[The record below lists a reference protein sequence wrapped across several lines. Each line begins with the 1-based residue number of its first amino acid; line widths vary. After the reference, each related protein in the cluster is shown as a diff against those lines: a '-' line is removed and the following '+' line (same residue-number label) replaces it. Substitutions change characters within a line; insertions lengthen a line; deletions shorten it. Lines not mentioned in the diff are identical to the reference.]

1 MSRSYRKPVIK
12 SGKAIEKEDY
22 HRKIRR
28 VNKNI
33 VNRIKDDLELEDS
46 IYKEQELINDYDYC
60 DYIGR
65 LHTSTKPD
73 RFTEDEWKELVTKLE
88 RK

>member
-1 MSRSYRKPVIK
+1 MSRSYRKPVFK
-12 SGKAIEKEDY
+12 AGKTIEKEDY

-46 IYKEQELINDYDYC
+46 IYKEQELINDYDYY
-60 DYIGR
+60 DYISR

-73 RFTEDEWKELVTKLE
+73 RFTEDEWKKLKDKLE